1 MGTRGGGRRLA
12 CALASAA
19 VVLAPAAAVTGVS
32 APAAAARCPDGSLHC
47 VDAVIREMRQ
57 RFKPLASSCDH
68 DAIFAL
74 SYLRTTEEYRRT
86 VAEQPDFFDDTAF
99 VNTEDVV
106 FADYYFRAYD
116 DWHGG
121 TRDSV
126 PPAWRIAFEAADER
140 GVTGAGNLLLGIN
153 AHINHDLAFAL
164 AELLRAHGLTTAEGD
179 SRKDDHDKVNE
190 ILRRVQQPL
199 LAELARRFD
208 PTIDDAQVGGT
219 GLDDEALFQ
228 SIVVWRE
235 RAWRNAVRLAEA
247 TDAEREVV
255 ADSVARQAANEATA
269 IRASSSYGAPPNPP
283 DSSARD
289 AYCAAHWRG

>member
-1 MGTRGGGRRLA
+1 MRVLGGGRLMP
-12 CALASAA
+12 ALVSA
-19 VVLAPAAAVTGVS
+19 VVALAPAAAVTGAAV
-32 APAAAARCPDGSLHC
+32 PAAAEKCPDGSLQC
-47 VDAVIREMRQ
+47 VDLVIKEMRR
-57 RFKPLASSCDH
+57 RFEPLASGCDH

-99 VNTEDVV
+99 VNIEDVV
-106 FADYYFRAYD
+106 FAHYYFRAYAAL
-116 DWHGG
+116 HGG
-121 TRDSV
+121 TPASV

-179 SRKDDHDKVNE
+179 SRKGDHDKVNE

-208 PTIDDAQVGGT
+208 PTIDDAQVEG

-235 RAWRNAVRLAEA
+235 RAWQNAVRLAEA
-247 TDAEREVV
+247 TTDAERQLV
-255 ADSVARQAANEATA
+255 ADSIARQAADEATT
-269 IRASSSYGAPPNPP
+269 IRASSSYGTPPNPD
-283 DSSARD
+283 DSGARD
-289 AYCAAHWRG
+289 AYCAAHWNDR